1 LAVFGAL
8 HAHLGHVAAR
18 RLPGNFAEARREG
31 GTGHPGEIR
40 HGGHRPRV
48 GRIGMDMLKDAPQR
62 CALSVRVDRY
72 GVGVRYFNTSGPCVP
87 ESHYMLPPEPRLPG
101 ARALVDRGS
110 YFVVHAPRQTGKTT
124 ALGALARDLTAEG
137 RHVALLFS
145 CETAKVTGDDYGA
158 AGRAILGRIAAEARR
173 QRLAPELMPP
183 SPWPD
188 APPEERL
195 SAGLEAWALACP
207 LPLVLF
213 FDEVDAL
220 RGQSL
225 FSVLA
230 QLRDGFRG
238 RPFAFPASVALCGL
252 RDVRDYRVAA
262 GRDPERI
269 GSSSPFNISVKSIR
283 VGDFTADQVAELY
296 WQHTAE
302 TGQEFTPEAVALA
315 FEYSQGKPWLV
326 NAIASE
332 ITLEMTVAPPTP
344 ITARHVEEAKERLI
358 LARATH
364 LDSLAARLTEPR
376 VRKIIEPVISGDLV
390 TADPAYDDDVSYAR
404 DLGLIRQ
411 GAPLAVAN
419 PIYEAVTVRALSARA
434 RDSVLADPRSFL
446 LPDGR
451 LDFRRVLEEFAAFW
465 RQHGEFLV
473 KGEVYHEV
481 APQLIFLA
489 YLTRIVNGGGFVDP
503 EYGIGRGRMDIMVHK
518 PYTGPD
524 GKSALQREA
533 IELKVRTEDTGDPL
547 AGGLVQLDGYL
558 SRLGLDSGVLL
569 IFDRRPSVVKRSLDP
584 RFEHARTPSGRDVT
598 LLLA

>member
-1 LAVFGAL
+1 
-8 HAHLGHVAAR
+8 
-18 RLPGNFAEARREG
+18 
-31 GTGHPGEIR
+31 
-40 HGGHRPRV
+40 
-48 GRIGMDMLKDAPQR
+48 
-62 CALSVRVDRY
+62 
-72 GVGVRYFNTSGPCVP
+72 
-87 ESHYMLPPEPRLPG
+87 MLPPEPRLPG
-101 ARALVDRGS
+101 ARELVERGE

-124 ALGALARDLTAEG
+124 ALGALAQDLTAQG
-137 RHVALLFS
+137 RQVALLFS

-158 AGRAILGRIAAEARR
+158 AGRAILSRIAAEARR
-173 QRLAPELMPP
+173 QRLAPKLMPP

-188 APPEERL
+188 APPEEL
-195 SAGLEAWALACP
+195 LAAGLEAWALACP
-207 LPLVLF
+207 LPLALF

-269 GSSSPFNISVKSIR
+269 GSSSPFNVSVKSILVR
-283 VGDFTADQVAELY
+283 DFTAGQVAELY
-296 WQHTAE
+296 GQHTAE
-302 TGQEFTPEAVALA
+302 TGQKFTPEAVAVA
-315 FEYSQGKPWLV
+315 FEYSQGQPWLV
-326 NAIASE
+326 NAIAAE
-332 ITLEMTVAPPTP
+332 ITLEMKVPPSVP
-344 ITARHVEEAKERLI
+344 ITAGHVEEAKERLI
-358 LARATH
+358 LARQPH

-376 VRKIIEPVISGDLV
+376 VRKIIEPVIAGDLV
-390 TADPAYDDDVSYAR
+390 TADPAYDDDVSYVR

-411 GAPLAVAN
+411 QAPLAIAN
-419 PIYEAVTVRALSARA
+419 PIYETVIVRSLSARA
-434 RDSVLADPRSFL
+434 RDSVVADPRSFL

-451 LDFRRVLEEFAAFW
+451 LDFRLVLQEFAAFW

-503 EYGIGRGRMDIMVHK
+503 EYGVGRGRMDIMVRK
-518 PYTGPD
+518 PYNRPD
-524 GKSALQREA
+524 GKTALQREA
-533 IELKVRTEDTGDPL
+533 IELKVRTESSGDPL
-547 AGGLVQLDGYL
+547 EEGLVQLDGYL
-558 SRLGLDSGVLL
+558 SRLGLDSGALL
-569 IFDRRPSVVKRSLDP
+569 IFDRRPTALQRPLDP
-584 RFEHARTPSGRDVT
+584 KFEQAGTPSGREVT